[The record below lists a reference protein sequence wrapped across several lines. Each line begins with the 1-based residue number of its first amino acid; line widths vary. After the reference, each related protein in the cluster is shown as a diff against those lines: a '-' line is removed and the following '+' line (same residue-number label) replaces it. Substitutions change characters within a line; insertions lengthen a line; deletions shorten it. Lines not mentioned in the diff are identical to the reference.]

1 METKVQSIY
10 GDAYKKWLEKNYP
23 DQYESKYGKK
33 KPESKLKK
41 FAKRAGLVGIVY
53 ELGKEVLKLEN
64 AGEGSTIDPYDI
76 ESREIIRRRVI
87 EDNIPKLSY
96 DEKGKMIYT
105 AGKNVNLKD
114 YLPYKKQIKKS
125 TPDAPGGEEVQGLD
139 YVWKDPLD
147 DQYGSIEHFDDAD
160 KYQLTEFGYVK
171 KSLLKDPIYK
181 RVTKDI
187 ASDIKTAVSYV
198 PPEIR
203 KQVKTVK
210 DALVYTATGG
220 RY

>member
-87 EDNIPKLSY
+87 EDDGRMYNYRRTCS
-96 DEKGKMIYT
+96 
-105 AGKNVNLKD
+105 AGSVQRVN
-114 YLPYKKQIKKS
+114 
-125 TPDAPGGEEVQGLD
+125 ER
-139 YVWKDPLD
+139 YV
-147 DQYGSIEHFDDAD
+147 
-160 KYQLTEFGYVK
+160 
-171 KSLLKDPIYK
+171 
-181 RVTKDI
+181 
-187 ASDIKTAVSYV
+187 
-198 PPEIR
+198 
-203 KQVKTVK
+203 
-210 DALVYTATGG
+210 
-220 RY
+220 